1 MGLIIDQLLFLVTV
15 SSWCRIFPWKLANS
29 ILQSVQ
35 NMVGSLQLDVDV
47 GPELDPSEA
56 WPGS

>member
-56 WPGS
+56 